1 MCNMFNSD
9 QQKVAD
15 DKNIRRIQREMER
28 VATMMQATMEEH
40 MSVSTIN
47 HHIRDQLHSE
57 QEKAFRTEESLKVWM
72 WLCVIGASIPLM
84 IEFHS
89 LQVWMWLCVMI
100 DALIGAL
107 IPLMIELHVLQV

>member
-1 MCNMFNSD
+1 MQLTMCNMFNSD

-57 QEKAFRTEESLKVWM
+57 QEKAFRTEESLKVWK
-72 WLCVIGASIPLM
+72 
-84 IEFHS
+84 
-89 LQVWMWLCVMI
+89 
-100 DALIGAL
+100 
-107 IPLMIELHVLQV
+107 